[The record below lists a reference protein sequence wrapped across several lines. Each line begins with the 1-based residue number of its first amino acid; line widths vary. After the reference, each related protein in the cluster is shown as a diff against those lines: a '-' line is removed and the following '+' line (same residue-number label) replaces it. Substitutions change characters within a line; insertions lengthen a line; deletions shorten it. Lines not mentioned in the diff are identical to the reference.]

1 MKTIRLISILA
12 LLLSSCDNGE
22 KSPPPQN
29 TINIS
34 FEYND
39 GVTKSVQPVQEGEI
53 SSLSILLY
61 DEKGKLSYGY
71 HYEEHPS
78 AVSLEISAEKGYSIY
93 AVANGGDITQ
103 EPGITDES
111 TIKGLCMSF
120 GETVSGV
127 NSDGTIP
134 MSGHIPLRGY
144 SDQESISISLTRLLS
159 KFRIIVD
166 KESLDPT
173 VSKFEI
179 QEIRI
184 RNINRKVH
192 YFSNSKAT
200 SVEEITD
207 IGESYTGEALGPIFT
222 TGVDFYIPENMQGDL
237 LDGNIDQKSHIPPEP
252 YNQLCTYVEIL
263 VSYLSDIGYDD
274 ELTYRYYIHDGRL
287 LDNFDVERNKMYTCT
302 TTFYGSGIN
311 EQTWRVEKS
320 SLKKLV
326 TGIAITPDSYTFTSL
341 GTKIRLKTT
350 ITPSDAEDNSV
361 SWSSSDPGIAKVDQ
375 YGGVSSVANGTC
387 TITATANDISGVKS
401 TAQITV
407 NSRIYPSSI
416 TVSPSSASL
425 YVGDATTITA
435 TVSPSNADNKSV
447 RWSSSNTS
455 VATVSSQGVVT
466 AVAPGSCS
474 IYASTVE
481 NGITAESQIG
491 VREKTFVIA
500 DIPVLYPNYNTP
512 YYVTHT
518 ADPSGTPSFRLT
530 RVSGEESLGISSNV
544 LTPYYSGSQ
553 ASGIVGS
560 YTLSGTMNGIT
571 REKQIYVNIGSIS
584 VSTTSSLVAGE
595 YGQGVIL
602 SKSPSDVD
610 VTWSSSDPSVAS
622 VDNNGV
628 ISAHKGGS
636 VTIKAQCSTG
646 AYSTSALSVIEP
658 YIEIAASNYK
668 LLNSNIS
675 GASVSG
681 YATSASISVN
691 SNISP
696 SIEWEVFDK
705 DGDKILLSS
714 IFTISSSGTIT
725 PINNASGTYYLRAR
739 SGNILSNQI
748 TLKVYLYLEYEVE
761 ICLHSYDITKE
772 EITYDY
778 QVESRWNT
786 ASWEALNRNY
796 NWVYNFHSRSGYDI
810 IKVDNEFGY
819 TFISDSYNSYSAIS
833 SVFYNSQEND
843 GSYDSYTKQDI
854 INSISV
860 TCYLRNLS
868 GSTARGK
875 KGIAIE
881 DESYGYF
888 YVKEE

>member
-1 MKTIRLISILA
+1 MKNIWLISILA
-12 LLLSSCDNGE
+12 LLISSCDSWE
-22 KSPPPQN
+22 KSPPSKN
-29 TINIS
+29 TINIF
-34 FEYND
+34 FEYHD
-39 GVTKSVQPVQEGEI
+39 SITKSTQPVLEGEI

-61 DEKGKLSYGY
+61 DQNGKLSYGH
-71 HYEEHPS
+71 HYEEGTS
-78 AVSLEISAEKGYSIY
+78 GVSLEISAEKGYSIY
-93 AVANGGDITQ
+93 AIANSGDITK
-103 EPGITDES
+103 ESGITDES
-111 TIKGLCMSF
+111 VIRGLYSSF
-120 GETVSGV
+120 GETGSIV
-127 NSDGTIP
+127 NSDGTVP
-134 MSGHIPLRGY
+134 MSGHIPLRSF

-159 KFRIIVD
+159 KFRIILD
-166 KESLDPT
+166 KSGLDPT
-173 VSKFEI
+173 VKKFEI
-179 QEIRI
+179 KEIRT

-200 SVEEITD
+200 SSEEITD
-207 IGESYTGEALGPIFT
+207 IGNSYTGKELDLIFT

-237 LDGNIDQKSHIPPEP
+237 LSENIDQRSHIPPEP
-252 YNQLCTYVEIL
+252 YNDLCTYVEIL
-263 VSYLSDIGYDD
+263 VNYLSEMGYDD

-350 ITPSDAEDNSV
+350 ITPSDAEDNTV
-361 SWSSSDPGIAKVDQ
+361 SWSSSNPDIAKVDN
-375 YGGVSSVANGTC
+375 YGGVSSVSNGTC
-387 TITATANDISGVKS
+387 TITATANDISGVKG

-407 NSRIYPSSI
+407 KSRIYPSSI
-416 TVSPSSASL
+416 TVSPTSASL
-425 YVGDATTITA
+425 YVGETTTITA
-435 TVSPSNADNKSV
+435 TVSPSDADNKSV

-455 VATVSSQGVVT
+455 VATVSSGVVT
-466 AVAPGSCS
+466 AVGPGNCS
-474 IYASTVE
+474 IYASTAV
-481 NGITAESQIG
+481 NGITAETQIS
-491 VREKTFVIA
+491 VKEKSFTLN
-500 DIPVLYPNYNTP
+500 DIPVLYPNYNSP
-512 YYVTHT
+512 FYITHT
-518 ADPSGTPSFRLT
+518 ADPTGTPSYRLT
-530 RVSGEESLGISSNV
+530 KVSGEESLVISSNV

-571 REKQIYVNIGSIS
+571 REKEVYVNIGSIS
-584 VSTTSSLVAGE
+584 VSTPSSLVAGE

-602 SKSPSDVD
+602 SKSPSDVG
-610 VTWSSSDPSVAS
+610 VTWSSSDPSIAS
-622 VDNNGV
+622 IDNNGI

-646 AYSTSALSVIEP
+646 AYSTSVLNVTEP
-658 YIEIAASNYK
+658 YIEITVSNDK

-675 GASVSG
+675 GTSVSG

-725 PINNASGTYYLRAR
+725 PINNASGTYYLRGR
-739 SGNILSNQI
+739 SGDICSNQV
-748 TLKVYLYLEYEVE
+748 TLKVYLYLEYELE
-761 ICLHSYDITKE
+761 IYLHSYDITKE

-833 SVFYNSQEND
+833 SVFYNSMEND

-860 TCYLRNLS
+860 TCYLRDLS
-868 GSTARGK
+868 GGTARGK

-888 YVKEE
+888 YVKEG